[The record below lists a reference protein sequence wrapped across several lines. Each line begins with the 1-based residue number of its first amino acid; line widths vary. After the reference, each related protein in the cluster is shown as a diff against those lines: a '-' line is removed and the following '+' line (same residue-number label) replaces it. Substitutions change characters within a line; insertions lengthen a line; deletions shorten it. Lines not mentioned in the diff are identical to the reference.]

1 MSAEGNVV
9 LNTSLAELQTC
20 EGFFNAGMLNES
32 EYMNLV
38 PAGSGVNTANVSLAI
53 IVNQDE
59 DPGQNK
65 MALNGKNPMEAS
77 QKTTKA
83 TDYNASSDQDKAGP
97 TMQQCEPDSEKP
109 TLLDRDL
116 KVGKKHSTE
125 QKK

>member
-1 MSAEGNVV
+1 
-9 LNTSLAELQTC
+9 
-20 EGFFNAGMLNES
+20 
-32 EYMNLV
+32 
-38 PAGSGVNTANVSLAI
+38 
-53 IVNQDE
+53 
-59 DPGQNK
+59 
-65 MALNGKNPMEAS
+65 MEAS

>member
-1 MSAEGNVV
+1 
-9 LNTSLAELQTC
+9 
-20 EGFFNAGMLNES
+20 
-32 EYMNLV
+32 
-38 PAGSGVNTANVSLAI
+38 
-53 IVNQDE
+53 
-59 DPGQNK
+59 